1 MADALTDVAFC
12 QKWYTGCMEAK
23 VQHTFPIIIE
33 KDEDGFFVAT
43 NPSLQGCYSQGKTIE
58 EALANVKEATEL
70 CLEEMSAD
78 EVIPKNTSVSV
89 HLITA

>member
-1 MADALTDVAFC
+1 
-12 QKWYTGCMEAK
+12 MEARAR
-23 VQHTFPIIIE
+23 HTFPIIIE
-33 KDEDGFFVAT
+33 RDEDGFFVAI

-58 EALANVKEATEL
+58 EALANIKEATEL

-78 EVIPKNTSVSV
+78 EVVTKSTGVSV